1 MLQRVMLATQSLTRV
16 KVELIWQSKIMRDW
30 RRVRHFITMFFCL
43 CLALFIFFVWSNF
56 CCWIGRF
63 NWYWIV
69 CLYLYYSFFS
79 FPLFLF
85 SSFLSP
91 PNRNCGHCK
100 TLWTSAYCQL
110 LRRWL
115 RKMVP
120 WKKWYDST
128 GSKFVGRERQCTC
141 PCIDWGSTTP
151 CKSCK
156 SNKERERNKLLKK
169 CKMKDECSR
178 GNQKV
183 KEQQQVTS
191 SDREATEKASTT

>member
-1 MLQRVMLATQSLTRV
+1 MENRIFPALRAF
-16 KVELIWQSKIMRDW
+16 KPELIILSAGFDAAKGDVGNSKLDTGKGGIDLTVKDYERLTESTTFYNHVLLFMSCF
-30 RRVRHFITMFFCL
+30 VYFL
-43 CLALFIFFVWSNF
+43 CLIQFLVLLDWTFQLIF
-56 CCWIGRF
+56 
-63 NWYWIV
+63 
-69 CLYLYYSFFS
+69 LLT
-79 FPLFLF
+79 
-85 SSFLSP
+85 LSP

-169 CKMKDECSR
+169 M
-178 GNQKV
+178 
-183 KEQQQVTS
+183 
-191 SDREATEKASTT
+191 